1 MESETIHVH
10 TEKLTSNL
18 HVFLL
23 FVPAIVFVAVLIFLS
38 TKTPSRFAAT
48 STTSDVLGEEMQA
61 K

>member
-10 TEKLTSNL
+10 TEKLQSNL

-23 FVPAIVFVAVLIFLS
+23 FIPAVVFVAVLIFLS
-38 TKTPSRFAAT
+38 MKTPSRFAAT
-48 STTSDVLGEEMQA
+48 STVPDVLGDEVQ